1 MLKGKARSSKVIDL
15 DSKQIEELLK
25 NHEGR
30 INKLEII
37 LASLNGNTHIQSV
50 KEKSVKEFILEKQ
63 PKGTYQIGIAIA
75 YYLEK
80 FLKMSSFTIEDLEQ
94 GFRDAKE
101 PLPQNLSD
109 LIYKNAKKGLFMES
123 KEQKNDIK
131 SWVLTSS
138 GERLVENNFE
148 KTKTK

>member
-1 MLKGKARSSKVIDL
+1 MLEGKDKSLKVIDL
-15 DSKQIEELLK
+15 DLKQIEKLLK

-30 INKLEII
+30 INKLEIT
-37 LASLNGNTHIQSV
+37 LASLNGKTQIQST

-63 PKGTYQIGIAIA
+63 PKGAYQIGIAIA

-80 FLKMSSFTIEDLEQ
+80 YLKRPSFTVEDLEQ

-101 PLPQNLSD
+101 PMPQNMSD

-138 GERLVENNFE
+138 GEILVENNFE